1 MKFPQLGFTLTGY
14 ADRIDETGPNRVA
27 IFDYKTGAPPSEKQQ
42 AKFDKQLLIE
52 AAMME
57 QGSFE
62 HVGINTVDE
71 SVFIGLGSNPVEVR
85 APLQKEPPAKV
96 LDELSQLIRAY
107 LSDEQGF
114 TSQRTIQSERDRG
127 DYDHLAR
134 FGEWDGTDIP
144 VPEDLK

>member
-1 MKFPQLGFTLTGY
+1 MSMPKLDFTLTGY
-14 ADRIDETGPNRVA
+14 ADRIDQTGPDSVA
-27 IFDYKTGAPPSEKQQ
+27 IFDYKTGTPPTEKQQ

-57 QGSFE
+57 QGSFK
-62 HVGINTVDE
+62 HVGVNTVTE
-71 SVFIGLGSNPVEVR
+71 AVFIGLGSTPVEVR

-96 LDELSQLIRAY
+96 LDELAQLIRAY
-107 LSDEQGF
+107 LSIEQGF
-114 TSQRTIQSERDRG
+114 TSQRTIQSERERG

-144 VPEDLK
+144 VPEDLT